1 MISGIASGTST
12 FHSACQP
19 VMPMPRAA
27 SRIVSSIE
35 RIPTSV
41 LSRIGGTAI
50 ATSATITGQTDSG
63 CRRKTSVTTPSVG
76 SARQKFDSVAA
87 NSEPRPV
94 WPISRPIGSAISA
107 AMPTP
112 SSEYQMCSSSRAK
125 MPSEPDQCEAF
136 VSQLIVSRHRAR
148 PRPGGEEAPAA
159 DDQQVERRA
168 RARP

>member
-41 LSRIGGTAI
+41 LSRIGGIAI

-76 SARQKFDSVAA
+76 SARQKFDRVAA

-125 MPSEPDQCEAF
+125 MPSEPDQCEDVRQPVDRLA
-136 VSQLIVSRHRAR
+136 HRA
-148 PRPGGEEAPAA
+148 PPAS
-159 DDQQVERRA
+159 RG
-168 RARP
+168 